1 MQRPGGLLLVVVLVV
16 LAGCNV
22 GGVDDGRSPVT
33 PAAVPS
39 DEPRAT
45 PNTADAGTVET
56 LLAGHERALAGRSF
70 TVELVLETNT
80 TEAGSFRERQVVR
93 RATVDGDRRLDRQ
106 SVTWFAP
113 DGSGDPDVSVQYVEG
128 DDHVTR
134 RVDDGTVAYD
144 VSAPLWSPASD
155 QATATVRQL
164 LAGGDLRVDRVR
176 TTYGT
181 RLVVETITPPAGWN
195 TTRFYAR
202 LVVDDAGLVE
212 QFDASYV
219 RRVSGATVAV
229 ETSVD
234 FDDVGETTVERP
246 SWYDD
251 ARDATNATGQA
262 ARDSTTRVALTGS

>member
-1 MQRPGGLLLVVVLVV
+1 MQRPGCLLLVVALVV

-22 GGVDDGRSPVT
+22 GGVDEGRAPVT

-39 DEPRAT
+39 DKPRAA
-45 PNTADAGTVET
+45 PSTAETGTVET
-56 LLAGHERALAGRSF
+56 LLARHERRLAGRSF
-70 TVELVLETNT
+70 SVELVLETNT
-80 TEAGSFRERQVVR
+80 TEADTFRERQVVR
-93 RATVDGDRRLDRQ
+93 RAMVDGDRRLDRQ

-134 RVDDGTVAYD
+134 RVDDGSVDFD
-144 VSAPLWSPASD
+144 VSASLWSPASD

-164 LAGGDLRVDRVR
+164 LAGGEPTVDRVR
-176 TTYGT
+176 TTGGR
-181 RLVVETITPPAGWN
+181 RLVVETTTPPAGWN

-234 FDDVGETTVERP
+234 FHDVGETSVERP
-246 SWYDD
+246 SWYGPARDD
-251 ARDATNATGQA
+251 ASNATARA
-262 ARDSTTRVALTGS
+262 ALDDASAPVGS